1 MVRFRLSAF
10 SVSPISAFSWEVFSD
25 GLAWGI
31 GCKRIVWLRHA
42 RMLVCGGVFR
52 GFPTASRCAV
62 ASAARFPVFSTR
74 RWMRCFPMVHGSFM
88 MGRVAWVAG
97 FV

>member
-52 GFPTASRCAV
+52 GLTGGLSPRGGVGRPFFPCFRHAGGCV
-62 ASAARFPVFSTR
+62 VFQWFT
-74 RWMRCFPMVHGSFM
+74 
-88 MGRVAWVAG
+88 GRS
-97 FV
+97 